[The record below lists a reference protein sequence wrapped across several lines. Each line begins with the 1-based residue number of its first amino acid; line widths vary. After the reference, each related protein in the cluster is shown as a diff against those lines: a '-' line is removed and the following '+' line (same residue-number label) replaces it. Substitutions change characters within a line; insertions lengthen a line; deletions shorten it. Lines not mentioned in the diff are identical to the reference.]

1 MTGYPLLLDLRD
13 RDVLVVGGG
22 VVATRRVAGLVD
34 AGAAVRVVAPQISE
48 EIVALGVA
56 VSRRAF
62 VPVDASSRALS

>member
-34 AGAAVRVVAPQISE
+34 AGAAGRGVAPPS
-48 EIVALGVA
+48 
-56 VSRRAF
+56 
-62 VPVDASSRALS
+62 